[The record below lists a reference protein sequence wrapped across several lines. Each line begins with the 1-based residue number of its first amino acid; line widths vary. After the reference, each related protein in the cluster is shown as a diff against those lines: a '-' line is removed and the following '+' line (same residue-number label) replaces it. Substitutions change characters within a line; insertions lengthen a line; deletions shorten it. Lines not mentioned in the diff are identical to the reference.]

1 MIKTSK
7 RVAVVFALAVSS
19 FLVIPRAAFAADEGA
34 DLFKAKCAM
43 CHGADG
49 TGKPAI
55 KAPSLVSD
63 DAKKMSDE
71 DLTDMIAN
79 GGKAKKASHAFSQKG
94 LTADQIKSLVAYIR
108 TLQKK

>member
-1 MIKTSK
+1 MNISK
-7 RVAVVFALAVSS
+7 RAVAAVAFAVATFTFMPASAL
-19 FLVIPRAAFAADEGA
+19 AADEGA
-34 DLFKAKCAM
+34 DLYKAKCAM
-43 CHGADG
+43 CHAPDG

-63 DAKKMSDE
+63 EAKKKSDAE
-71 DLTDMIAN
+71 MTDMIAN
-79 GGKAKKASHAFSQKG
+79 GGKDKKASHAFSQKG